1 MSGFPGKALIA
12 GVDGMASS
20 LTAVRWAA
28 AEARRRR
35 VGLRLVHAFDKDSL
49 EYPKP
54 LPTHDELADMARMR
68 GQRLLRKAREVVR
81 EAEPSVDAQLIL
93 RYEKPAQALLAMSEE
108 AGLLVL
114 GPEEIR
120 PLGRMLVG
128 SVSIGLAAHAKCPVA
143 VVRPHADEEHPPT
156 EGAVVVG
163 IDGTRTSEA
172 ALALAFEEASWRRA
186 PLVAVHTWN
195 GAFLSALFE
204 EARWT
209 LDVRE
214 IEERESEVLAERL
227 AGWQEKHPDVTVER
241 VVVRGRPADEL
252 LRHAD
257 RAQLLVVGSR
267 GRGGVAGMLLG
278 STSQQVLSSALCPVI
293 VARSPEEDG
302 VAPAR

>member
-1 MSGFPGKALIA
+1 MSEFPGKAVIA
-12 GVDGMASS
+12 GVDGMTSS

-35 VGLRLVHAFDKDSL
+35 VELRLVHAFDKDSL
-49 EYPKP
+49 EYPQP
-54 LPTHDELADMARMR
+54 LPTREELADMARIR
-68 GQRLLRKAREVVR
+68 GQRLLRKAREIAR
-81 EAEPSVDAQLIL
+81 EAAPSVETQLIL
-93 RYEKPAQALLAMSEE
+93 RYEKPAQALLTMSED

-128 SVSIGLAAHAKCPVA
+128 SVSIGLAAHAKCPIA
-143 VVRPHADEEHPPT
+143 VVRPHAAEEEAPT

-186 PLVAVHTWN
+186 PLVAVHTWDD
-195 GAFLSALFE
+195 AFLSALFE

-209 LDVRE
+209 LDARE

-227 AGWQEKHPDVTVER
+227 AGWQEKYPDVAVDR

-278 STSQQVLSSALCPVI
+278 STSQHVLSYALCPVI
-293 VARSPEEDG
+293 VARSQGEGKP
-302 VAPAR
+302 